1 MAIAVRI
8 FLAFFL
14 STSLAS
20 GAVSNNS
27 NGVTIITHGFQVA
40 TTDNLPS
47 WASEMAEA
55 ISQKSGGLVPIY
67 YFRYQESDNAAYL
80 VGQDDI
86 KDLSYGA
93 VIVLDW
99 SKDSGIQLGGDGLNI
114 FVDVSTGVVGDAFF
128 NALFGQPVNGKKV
141 SLLEFPLHFIGH
153 SRGASVNSR
162 IIRRLAENGVIVD
175 QVTSLD
181 PHPVNAGLLDELS
194 DRFADEPMQTP
205 FNVVYADN
213 YWRDGDGFNGE
224 HVSGAVNFKLNEMFE
239 AYPAFPDGCEG
250 RGGDHTL
257 VHIYYTGT
265 VDETSD
271 SIGECEFNDNW
282 YLPPYPIDHNGYGTS
297 RKDRSKPR
305 SPEGLT
311 KPLGGSG
318 AREPIAA
325 HDQTWP
331 NAFFKQEEFPPAAF
345 SKYVGE
351 KLNVPFYYASY
362 DSDPLSIQLYIDD
375 NTDPHDDSETE
386 LGYLFKSIGFSG
398 IKKHT
403 AYVEL
408 EAQHE
413 GENQYLLVVATDGTG
428 RRRHDYI
435 LSPITVKAE
444 DPSPASPHDPTP
456 PGTAESE
463 DVVPASPDDPTP
475 PISTDTE
482 EALPTPPAAPKPP
495 ITTSIDEAPA
505 PPPFDHAVMQPLD
518 GTWVGTGRVEDK
530 DLSLRLDIDARNQD
544 YRYAYT
550 ADECGG
556 RLIPIPS
563 DATKNELKF
572 KEQRTFGDCD
582 VHDEVT
588 VSGLPMLFLYSWLD
602 PIGPVEKGF
611 TIKRGVFLFRREEP
625 ERVEV
630 LTAPTV
636 NSASDHIAALCDG
649 RTITLSTCQQQLRDS
664 QRVAAGLAHSLAVK
678 ANGTVVSWG
687 SNKTGQLGD
696 GTLKSR
702 SFAAP
707 VVEESGQPLG
717 NIVAVAAGST
727 HSLALT
733 DSGEVLAW
741 GAGALGKHG
750 RNNSYPY
757 PTPVEMIDASGTHLE
772 DVISIAAVGRRS
784 FALTKHGLVYQWGR
798 NTTRYPSPVKDSAGN
813 DVSGIVA
820 IAAGDKDILMLKA
833 DGTLLA
839 WRDIVKRK
847 PRWPEMVLGADDKPL
862 QGIVATAAGRSVKL
876 ALRKDGVAFAWTD
889 DYRKTLYR
897 PRPLKIRSNHKAVP
911 LGTALAVAAKGR
923 DAFVLLE
930 DGKLVSVP
938 AQQLLIRTGM
948 FAKPAKV
955 TPPTAVTAI
964 VPGRKHHLIL
974 GDDGRLYTWGSNDNG
989 ELGNGSVGAQPGL
1002 NLVVERTGL
1011 PLQLN

>member
-27 NGVTIITHGFQVA
+27 NGITIITHGFQI
-40 TTDNLPS
+40 TPYDSLPS
-47 WASEMAEA
+47 WAFELSQDISRKSE
-55 ISQKSGGLVPIY
+55 QFVPTY
-67 YFRYQESDNAAYL
+67 FFRYSESDKSASLADL
-80 VGQDDI
+80 EDI
-86 KDLSYGA
+86 PLLSNGA

-99 SKDSGIQLGGDGLNI
+99 SKDAGVGPNR
-114 FVDVSTGVVGDAFF
+114 DVNFWADATTQEVGDAFF
-128 NALFGQPVNGKKV
+128 DALFDFDRTYTSKNVK
-141 SLLEFPLHFIGH
+141 LAEFPLHFIGH

-162 IIRRLAENGVIVD
+162 IIKRLAEKGVVVD
-175 QVTSLD
+175 HVTTLD
-181 PHPVNAGLLDELS
+181 PHPVHFGETDLNSNTSDELMHTY
-194 DRFADEPMQTP
+194 A
-205 FNVVYADN
+205 NVVYADN
-213 YWRDGDGFNGE
+213 YWREGDIKAPNGE
-224 HVSGAVNFKLNEMFE
+224 EVDGAFNTYLTEMFK
-239 AYPAFPDGCEG
+239 AHPASPDGCEG
-250 RGGDHTL
+250 PFGDHVL
-257 VHIYYTGT
+257 VHVYYAGT
-265 VDETSD
+265 VDETD
-271 SIGECEFNDNW
+271 NTDGVCEYNTNW
-282 YLPPYPIDHNGYGTS
+282 YAPPYPVEHIGYGTS

-305 SPEGLT
+305 SPVGLS

-318 AREPIAA
+318 ARVDITT

-345 SKYVGE
+345 TMYVGE
-351 KLNVPFYYASY
+351 KLRIPFYYASY
-362 DSDPLSIQLYIDD
+362 DSDPLSIQLYLDD
-375 NTDPHDDSETE
+375 DTDPHDESAIP
-386 LGYLFKSIGFSG
+386 LGYEFRSAGFSG

-403 AYVEL
+403 ANIEL

-413 GENQYLLVVATDGTG
+413 GEKQYLLVVATDDTG

-444 DPSPASPHDPTP
+444 DAPSVISVEPVSPVTGDSQDAPTLFDPT
-456 PGTAESE
+456 A
-463 DVVPASPDDPTP
+463 
-475 PISTDTE
+475 
-482 EALPTPPAAPKPP
+482 
-495 ITTSIDEAPA
+495 
-505 PPPFDHAVMQPLD
+505 MQPLD

-833 DGTLLA
+833 DGTLLG

-847 PRWPEMVLGADDKPL
+847 PRWPEVVLGADDKPL
-862 QGIVATAAGRSVKL
+862 QGIVAIAAGRSVKL